1 MAMIMRRLYVLIA
14 VLLVAS
20 LFAPQVEA
28 QTNSSPQYATL
39 YAHSTGTA
47 LFLNALPEWGG
58 QKIADVRDA
67 TSFKLTPTLGEPL
80 RIYGAITFTIYLQAT
95 SALIGNLVVELLEQ
109 KPSGAEV
116 PVSGAQIESPVALDT
131 RALPV
136 TLGVGTI
143 DYEFSSGSSIVLRV
157 TVNSL
162 SVSGVPYLAWDS
174 PATPTNLRIPTINT
188 IQAQLMYSAGG
199 LMFNKILQ
207 SDQNGNANVTFL
219 TNVTDAIGSY
229 SLSAS
234 AQLVLTTT
242 NGTTKILAPTQL
254 ASSLYTATFST
265 NAILSANAW
274 QVKLVLRDI
283 SGTSYEF
290 DDTFWIAPFYP
301 VKFNVVDSS
310 GIGINNMTVSVSAGQ
325 AIWTNRTDRLGIA
338 TFDLPSNEIVGPGNL
353 TISRNSV
360 LFQNS
365 TLDVE
370 SQTTIFIR
378 LHIYDVN
385 LRITLSG
392 IPMPDGQIELLQN
405 GHIVSQG
412 TTDAFGNIS
421 FTQIPVGNYTL
432 QVHYLF
438 NDFETSLSVAANQ
451 AVTIEV
457 PFPHERLLL
466 AILVVLIGSVT
477 TIGLVRKRRHTFPV
491 SFSYFSELT
500 SGGLPA
506 TCFTVIAGNSGSGK
520 TALLESIAGEHL
532 RSAGC
537 VYITNSDFPSKIREN
552 MTNLGVLPTN
562 ATDKNGI
569 IFIDAYAA
577 LGSAQSKEE
586 YHITSPTDL
595 TGLGLQISRCL
606 EKLGPETDVYLDS
619 LNQFINA
626 LRMDYLLNFLQS
638 IAAKVKANDGKLC
651 VTVGTAIEKSD
662 LTKLE
667 ENSDCVI
674 ETQLQEVGKGQ
685 RRRLRIKKLRGKAY
699 IEKWTRFQ
707 IESGKGI
714 IFLVTRKPI
723 KPHD

>member
-1 MAMIMRRLYVLIA
+1 MA

-20 LFAPQVEA
+20 LFAPRVGA
-28 QTNSSPQYATL
+28 QPNSSPQYVTL
-39 YAHSTGTA
+39 YAHSTGTVF
-47 LFLNALPEWGG
+47 FLNALPQWGG
-58 QKIADVRDA
+58 QKIAGVSDA

-109 KPSGAEV
+109 KPSGTEV
-116 PVSGAQIESPVALDT
+116 PVSGAEIESPVALET

-143 DYEFSSGSSIVLRV
+143 DYEFSRGSSIILRV
-157 TVNSL
+157 TVNNL

-174 PATPTNLRIPTINT
+174 PATPTNIRIPTINA
-188 IQAQLMYSAGG
+188 IQAQLTYSGRG
-199 LMFNKILQ
+199 LTFNKILQ

-219 TNVTDAIGSY
+219 ANVTDAIGAY
-229 SLSAS
+229 ALSPT
-234 AQLVLTTT
+234 AQLVLSAT
-242 NGTTKILAPTQL
+242 NGTNKSLAPTQL
-254 ASSLYTATFST
+254 GSSSYATTFST
-265 NAILSANAW
+265 NTILGASAW
-274 QVKLVLRDI
+274 QVKLLLRDA

-290 DDTFWIAPFYP
+290 DDTFWVAPFYP

-310 GIGINNMTVSVSAGQ
+310 GVGINNMTVSVSVDQ
-325 AIWTNRTDRLGIA
+325 ALWANQTDRLGLA
-338 TFDLPSNEIVGPGNL
+338 TFELPSSEIVGPLNL
-353 TISRNSV
+353 TISRNFV

-365 TLDVE
+365 TLDVV

-378 LHIYDVN
+378 LHIYHVT
-385 LRITLSG
+385 LRITVSG
-392 IPMPDGQIELLQN
+392 LPVPDGRIELLQN
-405 GHIVSQG
+405 GHIIAQG

-432 QVHYLF
+432 LVHYLF
-438 NDFETSLSVAANQ
+438 NDFETSLSVATNQ
-451 AVTIEV
+451 AIAIEV
-457 PFPHERLLL
+457 PFPHVRLFV
-466 AILVVLIGSVT
+466 AILVVLIGSVST
-477 TIGLVRKRRHTFPV
+477 VGLVRKRRHTFPV

-520 TALLESIAGEHL
+520 TTLLESIAGEHL

-562 ATDKNGI
+562 GSERSKI
-569 IFIDAYAA
+569 LFIDAYSA
-577 LGSAQSKEE
+577 LGGAQSKEE
-586 YHITSPTDL
+586 FHITSPTDL

-606 EKLGPETDVYLDS
+606 EKLGSGTDVYLDS
-619 LNQFINA
+619 LSPFVNA

-674 ETQLQEVGKGQ
+674 ETQLQEGGKGQ
-685 RRRLRIKKLRGKAY
+685 RRRLRVKKLRAKAY

-714 IFLVTRKPI
+714 TFLVTRKPV
-723 KPHD
+723 KSRN

>member
-1 MAMIMRRLYVLIA
+1 MA
-14 VLLVAS
+14 VLLIAS
-20 LFAPQVEA
+20 LFAPKVEA
-28 QTNSSPQYATL
+28 QPNSSPQYVTL
-39 YAHSTGTA
+39 YAHSTGTT
-47 LFLNALPEWGG
+47 LFLNALPQWGG
-58 QKIADVRDA
+58 QKIADVSDA

-95 SALIGNLVVELLEQ
+95 SALIGNLVVELLEE
-109 KPSGAEV
+109 KSSGLEV
-116 PVSGAQIESPVALDT
+116 PVSGAEIESPVALDT

-143 DYEFSSGSSIVLRV
+143 DYEFSSGSSIILRV
-157 TVNSL
+157 TVNNL

-174 PATPTNLRIPTINT
+174 PATPTNIRLPTFNA
-188 IQAQLMYSAGG
+188 IQSQLTYSETG

-234 AQLVLTTT
+234 AQLVLSTT
-242 NGTTKILAPTQL
+242 NGTTKTLVPTQL
-254 ASSLYTATFST
+254 ISSPYTSTFST
-265 NAILSANAW
+265 NAILSAGAW
-274 QVKLVLRDI
+274 QVKLLLRDL

-290 DDTFWIAPFYP
+290 DDTFWISQFYP

-310 GIGINNMTVSVSAGQ
+310 GVGINNMTVSVSVGQ
-325 AIWTNRTDRLGIA
+325 ALWANQTDRSGLA
-338 TFDLPSNEIVGPGNL
+338 TFELPSSQIVGPMNL

-365 TLDVE
+365 TLDVQ
-370 SQTTIFIR
+370 SQTTILIR

-385 LRITLSG
+385 LRVTVSG
-392 IPMPDGQIELLQN
+392 LPMPDGRIELLQN
-405 GHIVSQG
+405 GHIVAHG

-438 NDFETSLSVAANQ
+438 NDFETPLSVATNQ
-451 AVTIEV
+451 AISIEV
-457 PFPHERLLL
+457 PFPHERLFF
-466 AILVVLIGSVT
+466 AILVILIGSVST
-477 TIGLVRKRRHTFPV
+477 VGLVRKKRHTFPV
-491 SFSYFSELT
+491 SFSYFNELT
-500 SGGLPA
+500 SNGLPA

-520 TALLESIAGEHL
+520 TTLLESIAGEHL
-532 RSAGC
+532 ASAGC

-562 ATDKNGI
+562 APEKNKI

-577 LGSAQSKEE
+577 LGGAQSKEE
-586 YHITSPTDL
+586 FHITSPTDL

-606 EKLGPETDVYLDS
+606 EKLGSETDVYLDS
-619 LNQFINA
+619 LNPFINA

-674 ETQLQEVGKGQ
+674 ETQLQEIRKGQ

-714 IFLVTRKPI
+714 IFLVTRKPV
-723 KPHD
+723 KSDN

>member
-1 MAMIMRRLYVLIA
+1 MA
-14 VLLVAS
+14 VLLIAS
-20 LFAPQVEA
+20 LFAPKVEA
-28 QTNSSPQYATL
+28 QPNSSPQYVTL
-39 YAHSTGTA
+39 YAHSTGTV
-47 LFLNALPEWGG
+47 LFLNALPQWGG
-58 QKIADVRDA
+58 QKIADVSNA

-80 RIYGAITFTIYLQAT
+80 RIYGAITFTIYVQAT
-95 SALIGNLVVELLEQ
+95 SALIGDLVVELLEQ
-109 KPSGAEV
+109 KPSGAEL
-116 PVSGAQIESPVALDT
+116 PVSGAEIDSPVSLGAQ
-131 RALPV
+131 AIPV

-143 DYEFSSGSSIVLRV
+143 DYEFSSGSSVILRV
-157 TVNSL
+157 TVNRL
-162 SVSGVPYLAWDS
+162 SSSGVPYLAWDS
-174 PATPTNLRIPTINT
+174 PATPTNLRIPAINA
-188 IQAQLMYSAGG
+188 IQAHLTYSSGG

-207 SDQNGNANVTFL
+207 SDQNGDANVTFL
-219 TNVTDAIGSY
+219 TNVTDVIGSY
-229 SLSAS
+229 PLSAN
-234 AQLVLTTT
+234 AQLVLSTT
-242 NGTTKILAPTQL
+242 NETTKILVPIQL
-254 ASSLYTATFST
+254 ASSPYTSTFST
-265 NAILSANAW
+265 NAILSAGAW
-274 QVKLVLRDI
+274 QVKLLLRDV

-290 DDTFWIAPFYP
+290 DDTFWVAPFYP

-310 GIGINNMTVSVSAGQ
+310 GAGINNMTVSVTAGQ
-325 AIWTNRTDRLGIA
+325 ALWTNQTDRLGLA
-338 TFDLPSNEIVGPGNL
+338 TFELPSSEIVGPVNL

-385 LRITLSG
+385 LRITVSG
-392 IPMPDGQIELLQN
+392 LPMPDGRIELLQN
-405 GHIVSQG
+405 GHIVAQG

-421 FTQIPVGNYTL
+421 FAQIPVGNYTI
-432 QVHYLF
+432 QVHYLL
-438 NDFETSLSVAANQ
+438 NDFETSLNVATNQ
-451 AVTIEV
+451 AITIEV
-457 PFPHERLLL
+457 PFPHERLFL

-477 TIGLVRKRRHTFPV
+477 TVGLVRKKRHTFPV
-491 SFSYFSELT
+491 PFSYFSELT
-500 SGGLPA
+500 SNGLPT

-552 MTNLGVLPTN
+552 MTNLGVLPPN
-562 ATDKNGI
+562 ATEKNKI

-577 LGSAQSKEE
+577 LGGAQSKEE
-586 YHITSPTDL
+586 FHISSPTDL

-606 EKLGPETDVYLDS
+606 ERLGSETDVYLDS
-619 LNQFINA
+619 LNPFINA

-651 VTVGTAIEKSD
+651 VTVGSAIEKPD

-674 ETQLQEVGKGQ
+674 ETQLQEIGKGQ

-707 IESGKGI
+707 IETGKGI
-714 IFLVTRKPI
+714 IFLVTKKTV
-723 KPHD
+723 KPHN